1 MAILQTGQTFSSGDQ
16 VTAQKLMDI
25 ADLATFS
32 DPADG
37 STIIANNATYGIN
50 NGDGKLKV
58 KANGIGSNE
67 LLSDASVDD
76 NRAVTTNHI
85 KDDAVTSDKLA
96 HISNLNVLG
105 NVSGSDAAPVGVE
118 IKDEDNM
125 ASDSETALATQQSIK
140 AYVDNEISVIEPIA
154 TSFTSTTPTQLNSAT
169 YEDIFNETVSI
180 VGTHAI
186 FFKVA
191 LENLYYGDWD
201 FQLLVGGVVI
211 DQTGWQGVYGDGN
224 ISKAFINLMG
234 VSSSLTSTTVQV
246 RYIRNSGPGDA
257 DMISTAKL
265 III

>member
-1 MAILQTGQTFSSGDQ
+1 MPILNTGQVFTSGDQ
-16 VTAQKLMDI
+16 VTSQKLMDI
-25 ADLATFS
+25 ADLATFRKT
-32 DPADG
+32 DGTAADG
-37 STIIANNATYGIN
+37 STIKVDESQGF
-50 NGDGKLKV
+50 LKV
-58 KANGIGSNE
+58 PSGGITSNE
-67 LLSDASVDD
+67 LADNSVG
-76 NRAVTTNHI
+76 TSELQ
-85 KDDAVTSDKLA
+85 DDAVTSDKLA

-105 NVSGSDAAPVGVE
+105 NVSGSDAAPEEVS
-118 IKDEDNM
+118 ILDEDDM
-125 ASDSETALATQQSIK
+125 TSDSNTALATQQSIK
-140 AYVDNEISVIEPIA
+140 AYVDNEISVIQPIA
-154 TSFTSTTPTQLNSAT
+154 TSFTSTTPSQLNSAT
-169 YEDIFNETVSI
+169 YENIFYETVSI

-246 RYIRNSGPGDA
+246 RYIRNSGTGNA